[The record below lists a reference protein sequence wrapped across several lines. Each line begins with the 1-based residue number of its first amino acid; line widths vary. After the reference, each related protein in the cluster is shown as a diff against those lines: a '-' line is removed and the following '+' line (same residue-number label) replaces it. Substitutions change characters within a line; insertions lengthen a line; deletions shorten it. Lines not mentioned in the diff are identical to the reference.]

1 MVWECQSR
9 RFFKQKTSESLLDS
23 CIMDKKEQIPVGQI
37 KQTPP
42 EGRVKAAKQKKEIGI
57 LLCIVV
63 VLVTGPEGD
72 VCPA

>member
-1 MVWECQSR
+1 
-9 RFFKQKTSESLLDS
+9 
-23 CIMDKKEQIPVGQI
+23 MDKKEQIPVGQI